1 ELKEEVYMLSSPG
14 FFNPLD
20 NKPYREGFRAFVWQI
35 LILVTISKIVFRHL
49 KLFKGFKVQLGE
61 DPIRDRRVGLRVG
74 EEGTS
79 SSPQSNVIK
88 GAADVPKALTKLVT
102 HLEKWKA
109 LVINAEPISDV
120 HPSDIAKNIMDSR
133 NTSSKEGGLSPIG
146 PDAPSYLEVGKRS
159 KVAGKRK
166 VVVGSHGEDLYR
178 KAQKV
183 HAQASKVAGDAS
195 TLLDVDSNPDVH
207 EFTSAKELKNATDCN
222 WVVAH
227 VTPPS
232 WKKYLRTQELIFALH
247 KAMASYDNIQERE
260 IKKDKAEYSRIILEE
275 NMWINYEQTLSTL
288 RAKVKGLRS
297 KGKGLRAFE
306 IQLLQE
312 VDSLRQDRVAVVA
325 RVILDA
331 IMKLIRSDEMS
342 VLIARFVN
350 AYIIHGRCAAF
361 EEVAKLKKPFVL
373 DEMPD
378 YRPSSK
384 EEYGRAGNDLANAS
398 YPFLAE
404 LTADPHASV
413 EQLLSKKPQSL
424 QSKCLSSKA
433 S

>member
-1 ELKEEVYMLSSPG
+1 MDVNNAFLYRELKEEVYMLSLPG

-20 NKPYREGFRAFVWQI
+20 NKPYREGFRAFAWQI

-61 DPIRDRRVGLRVG
+61 DPIRDRRGGLRVE

-79 SSPQSNVIK
+79 SSPQSNVMYASI
-88 GAADVPKALTKLVT
+88 
-102 HLEKWKA
+102 A

-120 HPSDIAKNIMDSR
+120 HPSDIAENIIDSR
-133 NTSSKEGGLSPIG
+133 NTSSKEGGLSSIG

-195 TLLDVDSNPDVH
+195 TLLDVDSNTDLH

-227 VTPPS
+227 LWHPMIIFKKGKSRKIKRMQS
-232 WKKYLRTQELIFALH
+232 WRKNSRVNGLH
-247 KAMASYDNIQERE
+247 S
-260 IKKDKAEYSRIILEE
+260 EYSRIILEE
-275 NMWINYEQTLSTL
+275 NMWINYEQTLYTL
-288 RAKVKGLRS
+288 HVKVKGLRS
-297 KGKGLRAFE
+297 KGKGLRASE

-312 VDSLRQDRVAVVA
+312 VDSLRQDKVAVVA

-331 IMKLIRSDEMS
+331 AMKLIRSDEMI

-361 EEVAKLKKPFVL
+361 EGVAKLKKPFVL
-373 DEMPD
+373 EEMPD

-384 EEYGRAGNDLANAS
+384 EEYDRAGNDLADAS

-413 EQLLSKKPQSL
+413 EQLLSK
-424 QSKCLSSKA
+424 CLSSKA
-433 S
+433 L